1 MANKLSRRKVLS
13 TFGLTGLGMLAS
25 TANAS
30 VNSLVPVMKE
40 GEVLLVFSTIAVLM
54 ESTSLKLGNFVQ
66 TAGYYQV
73 GDSGHG
79 TYLIKEAQPNQAV
92 DN

>member
-30 VNSLVPVMKE
+30 ASNLVPLLKE
-40 GEVLLVFSTIAVLM
+40 GEVLLVFSTIAALK
-54 ESTSLKLGNFVQ
+54 ESASQIRELCTHCRIL
-66 TAGYYQV
+66 
-73 GDSGHG
+73 SGWR
-79 TYLIKEAQPNQAV
+79 
-92 DN
+92 

>member
-13 TFGLTGLGMLAS
+13 TFCLTGLGMLAS

-30 VNSLVPVMKE
+30 ASNLVPLLKE
-40 GEVLLVFSTIAVLM
+40 GDVLLVFSTIAALK
-54 ESTSLKLGNFVQ
+54 ESASLKSGNFVH

-79 TYLIKEAQPNQAV
+79 TYLIK
-92 DN
+92 